1 MERESISRKKAIL
14 ALSMMVIGANAR
26 KIANYEEPNCNV
38 YDAEGACSKCSYR
51 FWMTEEGRCR
61 QVSDQCRTFKEDC
74 GDCTSCYLGYSLSGR
89 DCVLGNAVETV
100 QIVQSEDES
109 DSDSADSE
117 SKSRNS

>member
-1 MERESISRKKAIL
+1 MERELISRKKAIL

-74 GDCTSCYLGYSLSGR
+74 GDCTACYVGYSL
-89 DCVLGNAVETV
+89 
-100 QIVQSEDES
+100 
-109 DSDSADSE
+109 
-117 SKSRNS
+117 RNG